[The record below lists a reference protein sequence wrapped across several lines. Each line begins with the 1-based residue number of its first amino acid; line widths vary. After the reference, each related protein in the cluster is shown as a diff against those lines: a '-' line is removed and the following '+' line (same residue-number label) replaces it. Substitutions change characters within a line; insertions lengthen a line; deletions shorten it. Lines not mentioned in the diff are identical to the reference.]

1 MPTILQYLKGIKL
14 ISFLG
19 PWTIVTPHTSDLE
32 ALSDT
37 LSYKLGASAVQFH
50 SAPYF
55 FFFMALI
62 TFPPCDLCMQLFN
75 ILLDCKHHED
85 KTDIQSGFVE

>member
-14 ISFLG
+14 ISALG
-19 PWTIVTPHTSDLE
+19 PWTIITPHPSDLE

-50 SAPYF
+50 STPYF
-55 FFFMALI
+55 SFMALI
-62 TFPPCDLCMQLFN
+62 TFSPCDLCMQLFN
-75 ILLDCKHHED
+75 ILLDYKHHED
-85 KTDIQSGFVE
+85 KTDIQSEFVE